1 MYLVI
6 RDKQIIAAHHEL
18 DIVEDYVSNQSSK
31 DEMRILK
38 LKKRKEA
45 ELESTSGF
53 EDIYLVRYGEHYI
66 PYRHYMVMKD
76 LSEQRDYDLKYC
88 RDVLFRLLEEDVVHN
103 KKDLSAIKRVILLL
117 EGEMEPLD
125 DSDYDNLESLRKDFD
140 DHCSN
145 LEYLLQ
151 EED

>member
-1 MYLVI
+1 
-6 RDKQIIAAHHEL
+6 
-18 DIVEDYVSNQSSK
+18 
-31 DEMRILK
+31 
-38 LKKRKEA
+38 
-45 ELESTSGF
+45 
-53 EDIYLVRYGEHYI
+53 
-66 PYRHYMVMKD
+66 MKD

-117 EGEMEPLD
+117 ESEMEPLD